1 MKKIAIFASGNGSNA
16 ENIINHFAGSQ
27 SVEIA
32 LILCNNSKAY
42 VIERAKN
49 HRIPCMI
56 FKSKELRET
65 PVVLNKLKE
74 LNIDFIVLAGF
85 LLLIP
90 TAIIRAFHNRIINI
104 HPALL
109 PKYGGKGMYGGFVH
123 EAVRN
128 SGDTETGIS
137 IHFVNE
143 KYDAGAVIFQ
153 ARCPVTPEDTAE
165 TIAHKVHQLEYRYFP
180 EIIEKVIAGKAGR
193 PSASSVL

>member
-137 IHFVNE
+137 IHFV
-143 KYDAGAVIFQ
+143 
-153 ARCPVTPEDTAE
+153 
-165 TIAHKVHQLEYRYFP
+165 
-180 EIIEKVIAGKAGR
+180 
-193 PSASSVL
+193 